1 MSAVPIER
9 YQAKKLQASERDQQ
23 NHKQIVLALAI
34 EIIVVITSLIGA
46 CLMGSKFARSR
57 AVLALIAALCLAS
70 PVTNAAAADI
80 TVWPADKSGRIFV
93 DVSGDIAV
101 GDEKTFGEKTAN
113 LDADHTYVSLVSD
126 GGNSITGG
134 SMGDIIRFR
143 GMNTYVRPNA
153 TCTSICAF
161 IWLAGRAKFAA
172 NSSHI
177 GVHGAYNIHTLQPSN
192 EMNIL
197 LAVYLAQ
204 LGYNY
209 DDVLWMLLPPPGN
222 VHWLTPEST
231 KEHHIYWAE
240 LSPTREQSGLYD
252 YLPPAPSPP
261 VASTPKS
268 RPVAHYT
275 AADNL
280 NLRSGPRWDMPSALA
295 KDEYIPAGAIILAW
309 QDEPCRPR
317 EGAVKPYAS
326 KDFWCPV
333 YYKNPAEQVT
343 KGWVNAYYLLTSD
356 GVGMG
361 ERFVLN
367 QEDDGAGATMRRR

>member
-1 MSAVPIER
+1 MSAVPSER
-9 YQAKKLQASERDQQ
+9 YQAKKLQTSERDQQ

-34 EIIVVITSLIGA
+34 QIVVIRSLINA

-57 AVLALIAALCLAS
+57 AVLAPIVALCLAS
-70 PVTNAAAADI
+70 QVTIATAADI
-80 TVWPADKSGRIFV
+80 TVVAADKNGRIFV

-134 SMGDIIRFR
+134 SIGDIIRFR
-143 GMNTYVRPNA
+143 GMNTYVGANA

-177 GVHGAYNIHTLQPSN
+177 GVHGAYNMHTLQPSN

-222 VHWLTPEST
+222 IHWLTPETT

-240 LSPTREQSGLYD
+240 LNPTRE
-252 YLPPAPSPP
+252 PP
-261 VASTPKS
+261 VASTLKR

-280 NLRSGPRWDMPSALA
+280 NLRSGPRWDVPSALA

-309 QDEPCRPR
+309 QDEPCRPW
-317 EGAVKPYAS
+317 EGAVKPYGS

-333 YYKNPAEQVT
+333 YYNNPADQVT
-343 KGWVNAYYLLTSD
+343 KGWVNAYYLLTPD
-356 GVGMG
+356 GIRMG
-361 ERFVLN
+361 ERFALN
-367 QEDDGAGATMRRR
+367 QEDDGSNIN

>member
-1 MSAVPIER
+1 MPIEP
-9 YQAKKLQASERDQQ
+9 YKAKKFQASERDQQ
-23 NHKQIVLALAI
+23 NHNLVVLASAI
-34 EIIVVITSLIGA
+34 EIIVVITSLIVA
-46 CLMGSKFARSR
+46 WLMASKYVRAQ
-57 AVLALIAALCLAS
+57 AVLALIGALCLAN

-80 TVWPADKSGRIFV
+80 TVSPADKSGRIFV

-126 GGNSITGG
+126 GGNSIAGG

-143 GMNTYVRPNA
+143 GMNTYVPPNA
-153 TCTSICAF
+153 TCASICAF
-161 IWLAGRAKFAA
+161 IWLAGSAKFVA

-177 GVHGAYNIHTLQPSN
+177 GVHGAYNAHTLQPSN

-222 VHWLTPEST
+222 MHWLTPET
-231 KEHHIYWAE
+231 AKEHHIYWAE
-240 LSPTREQSGLYD
+240 LSPTREQSPLYD

-261 VASTPKS
+261 VVSTPRS

-295 KDEYIPAGAIILAW
+295 NDEYIPAGAIILAW
-309 QDEPCRPR
+309 QEEICRPR
-317 EGAVKPYAS
+317 EDAVKPYAS

-333 YYKNPAEQVT
+333 YYKKA

-356 GVGMG
+356 GVRLG
-361 ERFVLN
+361 ERFS
-367 QEDDGAGATMRRR
+367 QPRG

>member
-1 MSAVPIER
+1 MSAVPIEP

-23 NHKQIVLALAI
+23 NHKLIVLASAI

-46 CLMGSKFARSR
+46 WLMASKHARMQ

-143 GMNTYVRPNA
+143 GMNTYVPPNA
-153 TCTSICAF
+153 TCASICAF
-161 IWLAGRAKFAA
+161 IWLAGSAKFVA

-177 GVHGAYNIHTLQPSN
+177 GVHGAYNTHTLQPSN

-222 VHWLTPEST
+222 MHWLTPET
-231 KEHHIYWAE
+231 AKEHHIYWAE
-240 LSPTREQSGLYD
+240 LSPTREQSPLYD

-261 VASTPKS
+261 VASTPRS
-268 RPVAHYT
+268 RPVAQYT
-275 AADNL
+275 AARQPEPPLWPAVGYAVRAREGRIHTGRRDHS
-280 NLRSGPRWDMPSALA
+280 RMARGALS
-295 KDEYIPAGAIILAW
+295 PG
-309 QDEPCRPR
+309 

-333 YYKNPAEQVT
+333 YYKSNT

-356 GVGMG
+356 GGAWASAS
-361 ERFVLN
+361 LN
-367 QEDDGAGATMRRR
+367 QEDDGSKD